1 MTTSYP
7 YLANYWFAASRID
20 KLIPLAEYAK
30 RKHLHTQTV
39 RRRILQGRLFGLKTG
54 GKWYVLRPSLD

>member
-30 RKHLHTQTV
+30 LSTYT
-39 RRRILQGRLFGLKTG
+39 LKLYAG
-54 GKWYVLRPSLD
+54 VFYREGCLD